1 MATAKK
7 LSNETGKTL
16 KKAGKVAGAVAK
28 GAGEGVK
35 MAGNAAKVAH
45 KVATE
50 EVEVDEKVVYG
61 GTPAKKEKPKMLVTR
76 ADKLGGTRAYKNMT
90 AGDKRYKAADH
101 LTSQVETGEGDMR
114 LRLRERLKAAY
125 EVTSPYI
132 VDEGYRVV
140 SKSYKHGDGK
150 PEDDVTIKREKKV
163 VSGDNLTRKGA
174 NQSKE
179 RRGREYGNQ
188 DAFAVQKTREAK
200 KRPSNAPSVDKVKAD
215 INKKEKQ
222 REKTSYNRKI
232 GGMNRAGT
240 ASGKVAAARLKGM
253 KKIDAM
259 EEVAIENVQGG
270 PILPGEKGKK
280 VYPKKDQPK
289 KTGAKLPK
297 INPLTSVHA
306 MQKKLVKTSRLAIHL
321 KGVELELANLLLIK
335 YLVNCVRPVV

>member
-1 MATAKK
+1 MLDRVGDAVVKLFERHNKAMATAKK

-101 LTSQVETGEGDMR
+101 LTSQVEKRVHMR

-179 RRGREYGNQ
+179 RRGESMVIRTLLQ
-188 DAFAVQKTREAK
+188 FK
-200 KRPSNAPSVDKVKAD
+200 KP
-215 INKKEKQ
+215 EKQ
-222 REKTSYNRKI
+222 RRDHQ
-232 GGMNRAGT
+232 M
-240 ASGKVAAARLKGM
+240 
-253 KKIDAM
+253 
-259 EEVAIENVQGG
+259 
-270 PILPGEKGKK
+270 
-280 VYPKKDQPK
+280 
-289 KTGAKLPK
+289 
-297 INPLTSVHA
+297 H
-306 MQKKLVKTSRLAIHL
+306 HL
-321 KGVELELANLLLIK
+321 RIK
-335 YLVNCVRPVV
+335 